1 MDRRCGDPAPELT
14 DCAQLMAFL
23 IVKLV
28 KRTTKSRG
36 AIFAMAVLLPAGL
49 FAQQRPGIVGTF
61 TSSAAVVIDD
71 VAMQPTAAASWPLVE
86 GDEIASTSAPALLT
100 TTDGNLITFERESKA
115 RVKTVENG
123 KPYIY
128 VREGGVLFETKTPR
142 LDICIG
148 NRLFVPG
155 AGAKGVL
162 RWEKSGAV
170 SRSVTAGQLIEQ
182 GERACDDQAPGA
194 VISQVPPAPGSQGGS
209 AGGTASAGGGPAG
222 GTATA
227 PTAAPGGGKAIAV
240 GVVGAASAAAAGIVG
255 AFFSSCTASGGC
267 NHNPLSLSS
276 STP

>member
-1 MDRRCGDPAPELT
+1 M
-14 DCAQLMAFL
+14 M
-23 IVKLV
+23 
-28 KRTTKSRG
+28 KSRR
-36 AIFAMAVLLPAGL
+36 AIFATAVLLPAGV

-100 TTDGNLITFERESKA
+100 TADGNLITFERESKA
-115 RVKTVENG
+115 RVKTAENG
-123 KPYIY
+123 QPYIY
-128 VREGGVLFETKTPR
+128 VRQGGVLFETKTPR

-170 SRSVTAGQLIEQ
+170 SRSMTAGQLIEQ

-194 VISQVPPAPGSQGGS
+194 VVSQIPGAPGGSGGS
-209 AGGTASAGGGPAG
+209 AGGTAGGTASAGGGPAG

-267 NHNPLSLSS
+267 NHNPLSISS